1 MASLPALD
9 SDLLR
14 IFLTVFETGSVT
26 RAGGVLGRTQSAVS
40 MQIRRLED
48 QLGEALFVRGP
59 RGVDLTPK
67 GEQLL
72 PYAKRVVGLM
82 EETAAAMRSKPLDGP
97 LRIGIPEE
105 YGERVLPQV
114 LAAFAERHPAVEV
127 TVRCD
132 HSAPQMKALA
142 NDELD
147 LAVVFDWNKETVG
160 EVLCVDPTVWVTS
173 TAHRQHEQRPLPI
186 AIYNESSWCTD
197 FAIRSLEQHALDYR
211 IAYTCETSGGL
222 RIAVSTGLSIAAL
235 ARSTIPPHC
244 RELTAADGF
253 PPVDSSRVVLRR
265 NPYHSSPTAEGMAEM
280 LRNAFRPM
288 TKPAPALSA

>member
-1 MASLPALD
+1 MQTLESE
-9 SDLLR
+9 LLR
-14 IFLTVFETGSVT
+14 TFLAVSDSGSVT
-26 RAGGVLGRTQSAVS
+26 RAGDRLGRTQSAIS
-40 MQIRRLED
+40 MQVRRLED
-48 QLGEALFVRGP
+48 QLGEPLFVRGP
-59 RGVDLTPK
+59 RGVELTVK

-72 PYAKRVVGLM
+72 PYARRIAGLM

-97 LRIGIPEE
+97 LRVGIPEE

-114 LAAFAERHPAVEV
+114 LAAFTERHPAVEV

-132 HSAPQMKALA
+132 HSAPQMAALA

-147 LAVVFDWNKETVG
+147 LAVVFDWNKDTTG
-160 EVLCVDPTVWVTS
+160 EVLFIDPTVWVTS
-173 TAHRQHEQRPLPI
+173 RAHRQHEQRPLPI

-197 FAIRSLEQHALDYR
+197 FAIRSLDQHSLAYR

-222 RIAVSTGLSIAAL
+222 RIAVSTGLAIAAL

-244 RELTAADGF
+244 RELTMADGF
-253 PPVDSSRVVLRR
+253 PSVDSSRVVLRR
-265 NPYHSSPTAEGMAEM
+265 NPHHSNPAAEGMAEM

-288 TKPAPALSA
+288 AAAMRGSEEA